1 MMFLHFICIM
11 KIPNPYYISDYKK
24 PLMDY
29 FVFGLSIDCVV
40 FGYHE
45 GEIKVLLIQRE
56 AEPYRGHWALIGD
69 LVEPEQNLRDAA
81 NNVLE
86 KLTGLKNI
94 YMKQFFTF
102 GSVDRHPL
110 GRVVTVGYFSLVKS
124 ISYHPIASSWAKSAE
139 WFNIHD
145 LPELAFDHHTI
156 LLKGIETLK
165 NEVRHKPIG
174 FELLPSKFTL
184 LDLQQLYEALL
195 GYKFDKS
202 NFRKKILE
210 MNILKPLNE
219 VKDNVSHR
227 PAKLFKFDEKR
238 YRQLEKEG
246 FSFEL

>member
-1 MMFLHFICIM
+1 M
-11 KIPNPYYISDYKK
+11 KTPNKYYISDYKY
-24 PLMDY
+24 PLEEY

-45 GEIKVLLIQRE
+45 GEIKVLLVQRD
-56 AEPYRGHWALIGD
+56 AEPFKGHWALIGD
-69 LVEPEQNLRDAA
+69 LVEPDQNLKDAA
-81 NNVLE
+81 NKVLE
-86 KLTGLKNI
+86 KLTGLKDI

-110 GRVVTVGYFSLVKS
+110 GRVVTVGYFSLVNSMDYK
-124 ISYHPIASSWAKSAE
+124 PIASSWAKSAE
-139 WFNIHD
+139 WFNINN
-145 LPELAFDHHTI
+145 LPELAFDHHKI

-165 NEVRHKPIG
+165 YEVRHKPTG
-174 FELLPSKFTL
+174 FELLPTKFTL
-184 LDLQQLYEALL
+184 LELQLLYEALL

-219 VKDNVSHR
+219 VKENVAHR
-227 PAKLFKFDEKR
+227 PAKLFKFDVKR
-238 YRQLEKEG
+238 YRLLEQKG

>member
-1 MMFLHFICIM
+1 M
-11 KIPNPYYISDYKK
+11 KTPSSYYISDYNI
-24 PLMDY
+24 PLNDY
-29 FVFGLSIDCVV
+29 FVFGLSVDCVV

-45 GEIKVLLIQRE
+45 GEIKVLLVQRDT
-56 AEPYRGHWALIGD
+56 EPFKGSWALIGD
-69 LVEPEQNLRDAA
+69 LVAPDQNLRDAA

-102 GSVDRHPL
+102 GSIDRHPL
-110 GRVVTVGYFSLVKS
+110 GRVVTVGYFSLVNS
-124 ISYHPIASSWAKSAE
+124 IDHHPIASSWAKSAE
-139 WFNIHD
+139 WFTIND
-145 LPELAFDHHTI
+145 LPELAFDHQNI
-156 LLKGIETLK
+156 LSKGIETLK
-165 NEVRHKPIG
+165 NEVRHKPTG
-174 FELLPSKFTL
+174 FELLPNKFTL
-184 LDLQQLYEALL
+184 LELQLLYEALL

-219 VKDNVSHR
+219 VKENVAHR

-238 YRQLEKEG
+238 YRMLEKEG